1 MVGLY
6 FEMVSRV
13 DGMTPMGDILAMSH
27 GPESRVLPVPLMVTV
42 TTPLN
47 LTEINALGCKWNTL
61 Q

>member
-1 MVGLY
+1 
-6 FEMVSRV
+6 MVSRV